1 MRGVVIQSSVLCMSP
16 PAVVVRFAA
25 SHFPSPI
32 MRLPNSI
39 RQRGLRRMRAVAVRE
54 IRPVARGDGD
64 ILQRENAK
72 LTETS
77 LTCGSMD
84 VEAAGATAA
93 VP

>member
-1 MRGVVIQSSVLCMSP
+1 
-16 PAVVVRFAA
+16 
-25 SHFPSPI
+25 
-32 MRLPNSI
+32 
-39 RQRGLRRMRAVAVRE
+39 MRAVAVRE
-54 IRPVARGDGD
+54 IRPVAHGDGD